1 MRRALLPLLIVFVVL
16 DLTALALLGPVSP
29 ADTAADVE
37 RLYGERASMVLTSR
51 FVHCLGLVVALWLL
65 ALLLEQLRER
75 GGDEVVLRVAYGGLA
90 SVVAIEV
97 VRNVM
102 IAALAL
108 RHDEFGTSALP
119 MHVVAVLLGPAIAF
133 PVAAALGALAW
144 QSRSRLMGVLAGA
157 WIVSGVRVV
166 SLSPVLWYGGLAA
179 FAGLLVAL
187 AALTVDLSR
196 PVRS

>member
-1 MRRALLPLLIVFVVL
+1 VL
-16 DLTALALLGPVSP
+16 DLTALAMLGPVSP
-29 ADTAADVE
+29 ADAAADVD
-37 RLYGERASMVLTSR
+37 RLYGERAGMVLASR

-75 GGDEVVLRVAYGGLA
+75 GGSEAVSRIAYGGLA

-108 RHDEFGTSALP
+108 RYDEFGTVALP

-133 PVAAALGALAW
+133 PIAAALGALAW
-144 QSRSRLMGVLAGA
+144 QSRSQLMALLAAA
-157 WIVSGVRVV
+157 WVVSGVRVV
-166 SLSPVLWYGGLAA
+166 SLSSVLWYGGLAA
-179 FAGLLVAL
+179 FVGLLVAL
-187 AALTVDLSR
+187 AALTIDLSR